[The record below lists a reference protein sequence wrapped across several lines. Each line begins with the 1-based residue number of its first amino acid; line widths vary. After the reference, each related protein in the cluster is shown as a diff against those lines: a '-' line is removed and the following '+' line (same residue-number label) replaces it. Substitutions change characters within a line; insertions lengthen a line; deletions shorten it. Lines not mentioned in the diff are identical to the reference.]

1 MSLLL
6 NISLGIILGYIL
18 LVFILRYLN
27 LIFDTSIYILG
38 FGLWLIVCVIFFVIS
53 SSLFG
58 YSIEDD
64 VKNLIGGSLS
74 VIFLILMFW
83 NRFYNQYSFLTFEY
97 YKSEKSYLLK
107 LIESGVILLTGG
119 SLIVLILEISI

>member
-1 MSLLL
+1 MF
-6 NISLGIILGYIL
+6 
-18 LVFILRYLN
+18 V
-27 LIFDTSIYILG
+27 
-38 FGLWLIVCVIFFVIS
+38 VIS

-64 VKNLIGGSLS
+64 VKNVIGGSLS

-107 LIESGVILLTGG
+107 LIESGVILLIGG
-119 SLIVLILEISI
+119 SLVVLILGI

>member
-1 MSLLL
+1 MSLLF
-6 NISLGIILGYIL
+6 NILLGIILGYIL

-27 LIFDTSIYILG
+27 FIFDTSIYILG
-38 FGLWLIVCVIFFVIS
+38 FGLWLVVCVILLVTS
-53 SSLFG
+53 SSLFE

-64 VKNLIGGSLS
+64 VKNVIGGSLS
-74 VIFLILMFW
+74 SIFIILMFW

-107 LIESGVILLTGG
+107 LIESGVILLIGG
-119 SLIVLILEISI
+119 SLTVLILGI

>member
-18 LVFILRYLN
+18 LILILRYLN
-27 LIFDTSIYILG
+27 FIFDTSIYVLG
-38 FGLWLIVCVIFFVIS
+38 FGLWLIVCVIFVIIS

-64 VKNLIGGSLS
+64 VKNVIGGSLS

-107 LIESGVILLTGG
+107 LIESGVILLIGG
-119 SLIVLILEISI
+119 SLTVLILGI

>member
-18 LVFILRYLN
+18 LVLILRYLN
-27 LIFDTSIYILG
+27 FIFDTSIYILG
-38 FGLWLIVCVIFFVIS
+38 FGLWLIVCVIFVVIS
-53 SSLFG
+53 SSVFG
-58 YSIEDD
+58 FSIKDD
-64 VKNLIGGSLS
+64 VKNIIGGSLS

-107 LIESGVILLTGG
+107 LIESGVILLIGG
-119 SLIVLILEISI
+119 SLVVLILGV

>member
-18 LVFILRYLN
+18 IVFILRYLN
-27 LIFDTSIYILG
+27 FIFDTSIYFLG
-38 FGLWLIVCVIFFVIS
+38 FGLWLIICVISFMIS

-58 YSIEDD
+58 YTIEDD
-64 VKNLIGGSLS
+64 IKDIFGGSVCS
-74 VIFLILMFW
+74 IFVILMFW

-97 YKSEKSYLLK
+97 YKSEKPYLLK
-107 LIESGVILLTGG
+107 LIESGVILLIGG
-119 SLIVLILEISI
+119 LLTVLILDI

>member
-18 LVFILRYLN
+18 LILTLRYLN
-27 LIFDTSIYILG
+27 FIFDTSIYFLG
-38 FGLWLIVCVIFFVIS
+38 FGLWLIVCVIFVVIS

-64 VKNLIGGSLS
+64 VKNIIGGSLS

-107 LIESGVILLTGG
+107 LIESGVILLIGG
-119 SLIVLILEISI
+119 SLVVLILGI

>member
-1 MSLLL
+1 LSLLL

-18 LVFILRYLN
+18 LILILRYLN
-27 LIFDTSIYILG
+27 FIFDTSIYILG
-38 FGLWLIVCVIFFVIS
+38 FGLWLIVCVILLVTS
-53 SSLFG
+53 YSLFG
-58 YSIEDD
+58 LSIEDNVKD
-64 VKNLIGGSLS
+64 VIGGSLS

-107 LIESGVILLTGG
+107 LIESGVILLIGG
-119 SLIVLILEISI
+119 SLVVLILGI

>member
-6 NISLGIILGYIL
+6 NISLGIILGYFL
-18 LVFILRYLN
+18 LVLILRYLN
-27 LIFDTSIYILG
+27 FIFDTSIYVLG
-38 FGLWLIVCVIFFVIS
+38 FGLWLIICVMFVVIS

-64 VKNLIGGSLS
+64 VKHVIGGSLS

-107 LIESGVILLTGG
+107 LIESGVILLIGG
-119 SLIVLILEISI
+119 SLVVLILGI

>member
-6 NISLGIILGYIL
+6 QITLGIILWYIL
-18 LVFILRYLN
+18 IVLILRYLN
-27 LIFDTSIYILG
+27 FIFDTSIYILG
-38 FGLWLIVCVIFFVIS
+38 FGLWLIICVILFVIS
-53 SSLFG
+53 SSFFG

-64 VKNLIGGSLS
+64 VKNIIGGSLS
-74 VIFLILMFW
+74 SIFLILMFW

-107 LIESGVILLTGG
+107 LIESGVILLIGG
-119 SLIVLILEISI
+119 SLTVLVLGV

>member
-18 LVFILRYLN
+18 LVLILRYLN
-27 LIFDTSIYILG
+27 FMFDTSIYILG
-38 FGLWLIVCVIFFVIS
+38 FGLWLIVSVICVVIS

-64 VKNLIGGSLS
+64 VKHVIGGSLS

-107 LIESGVILLTGG
+107 LIESGVILLIGG
-119 SLIVLILEISI
+119 SLTFLILGI

>member
-6 NISLGIILGYIL
+6 QITLGIILGYIL
-18 LVFILRYLN
+18 IVLILRYLN
-27 LIFDTSIYILG
+27 FIFDISIYILG
-38 FGLWLIVCVIFFVIS
+38 FGLWLIICVILFVIS
-53 SSLFG
+53 SSFFG

-64 VKNLIGGSLS
+64 VKNIIGGSLS
-74 VIFLILMFW
+74 SIFLILMFW

-107 LIESGVILLTGG
+107 LIESGVILLIGG
-119 SLIVLILEISI
+119 SLTVLVLGV

>member
-18 LVFILRYLN
+18 LILILRYLN
-27 LIFDTSIYILG
+27 FIFDTSIYILG
-38 FGLWLIVCVIFFVIS
+38 FGLWLIVCVILLVTS
-53 SSLFG
+53 YSLFG
-58 YSIEDD
+58 LSIEDNVKD
-64 VKNLIGGSLS
+64 VIGGSLS

-107 LIESGVILLTGG
+107 LIESGVILLIGG
-119 SLIVLILEISI
+119 SLVVLILGI

>member
-6 NISLGIILGYIL
+6 NISLGIILGYVF
-18 LVFILRYLN
+18 LVLILRYLN
-27 LIFDTSIYILG
+27 FMFDTSIYILG
-38 FGLWLIVCVIFFVIS
+38 FGLWLIVSVICVVIS

-64 VKNLIGGSLS
+64 VKDVIGGSLS
-74 VIFLILMFW
+74 VIFLVLMFW

-107 LIESGVILLTGG
+107 LIESGVILLIGG
-119 SLIVLILEISI
+119 SLVVLILGI

>member
-1 MSLLL
+1 M
-6 NISLGIILGYIL
+6 
-18 LVFILRYLN
+18 
-27 LIFDTSIYILG
+27 
-38 FGLWLIVCVIFFVIS
+38 
-53 SSLFG
+53 FG

-64 VKNLIGGSLS
+64 VKNVIGGSLS

-107 LIESGVILLTGG
+107 LIESGVILLIGG
-119 SLIVLILEISI
+119 SLVVLILGI

>member
-18 LVFILRYLN
+18 LILTLRYLN
-27 LIFDTSIYILG
+27 FIFDTSIYFLG
-38 FGLWLIVCVIFFVIS
+38 FGLWLIVCVIFVVIS

-64 VKNLIGGSLS
+64 VKNVIGGSLS

-107 LIESGVILLTGG
+107 LIESGVILLIGG
-119 SLIVLILEISI
+119 SLVVLILGIK

>member
-1 MSLLL
+1 MSFLF
-6 NISLGIILGYIL
+6 NIFLGVILGYIF

-27 LIFDTSIYILG
+27 FMFDTSIYILG
-38 FGLWLIVCVIFFVIS
+38 FGLWLIVSVICVVIS

-64 VKNLIGGSLS
+64 VKNVIGGSLS

-107 LIESGVILLTGG
+107 LIESGVILLIGG
-119 SLIVLILEISI
+119 SLVVLILGI

>member
-18 LVFILRYLN
+18 LILILRYLN
-27 LIFDTSIYILG
+27 FIFDTSIYVLG
-38 FGLWLIVCVIFFVIS
+38 FGLWLIVCVIFVVIS

-64 VKNLIGGSLS
+64 VKNVIGGSLS

-107 LIESGVILLTGG
+107 LIESGVILLIGG
-119 SLIVLILEISI
+119 SLTVLILGI

>member
-18 LVFILRYLN
+18 LVLILRYLN
-27 LIFDTSIYILG
+27 FIFDTSIYILG
-38 FGLWLIVCVIFFVIS
+38 FGLWLIVCVIFVVIS

-64 VKNLIGGSLS
+64 VKHVIGGSLS

-83 NRFYNQYSFLTFEY
+83 NRFYNQYSFLTFEFNFLVNIY
-97 YKSEKSYLLK
+97 RKK
-107 LIESGVILLTGG
+107 LSCLD
-119 SLIVLILEISI
+119 

>member
-18 LVFILRYLN
+18 LILILRYLN
-27 LIFDTSIYILG
+27 FIFDTSIYILG
-38 FGLWLIVCVIFFVIS
+38 FGLWLIVCVILLVTS
-53 SSLFG
+53 YSLFG
-58 YSIEDD
+58 LSIEDNVKD
-64 VKNLIGGSLS
+64 VIGGSLS

-107 LIESGVILLTGG
+107 LIESGVILLIGG
-119 SLIVLILEISI
+119 SLTVLILGI

>member
-18 LVFILRYLN
+18 LILILRYLN
-27 LIFDTSIYILG
+27 FIFDTSIYVLG
-38 FGLWLIVCVIFFVIS
+38 FGLWLIVCVIFVVIS

-64 VKNLIGGSLS
+64 VKNVIGGSLS

-107 LIESGVILLTGG
+107 LIESGVILLIGG
-119 SLIVLILEISI
+119 SLVVLILGI

>member
-18 LVFILRYLN
+18 LVLILRYLN
-27 LIFDTSIYILG
+27 FIFDTSIYILG
-38 FGLWLIVCVIFFVIS
+38 FGLWLVVCVILLVIS

-58 YSIEDD
+58 LSIEDGLKD
-64 VKNLIGGSLS
+64 IFGGFICS
-74 VIFLILMFW
+74 IFVILMFW

-107 LIESGVILLTGG
+107 LIESGVILLIGG
-119 SLIVLILEISI
+119 SLTVLILGV

>member
-6 NISLGIILGYIL
+6 QITLGIILGYIL
-18 LVFILRYLN
+18 IVLILRYLN
-27 LIFDTSIYILG
+27 FIFDTSIYILG
-38 FGLWLIVCVIFFVIS
+38 FGLWLIICVILFVIS
-53 SSLFG
+53 SSFFG

-64 VKNLIGGSLS
+64 VKNIIGGSLS
-74 VIFLILMFW
+74 SIFLILMFW

-107 LIESGVILLTGG
+107 LIESGVILLIGG
-119 SLIVLILEISI
+119 SLTVLVLGV